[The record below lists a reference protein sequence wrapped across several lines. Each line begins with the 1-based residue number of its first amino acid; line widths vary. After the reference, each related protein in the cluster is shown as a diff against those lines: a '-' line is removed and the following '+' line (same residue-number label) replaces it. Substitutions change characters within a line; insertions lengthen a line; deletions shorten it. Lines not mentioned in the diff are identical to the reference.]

1 MTLQSDVP
9 VQVSL
14 DKQTR
19 TLILVWHDTEAV
31 ISHRVLRRSCRCSVC
46 ESTRRNLNDV
56 MPVAHDIA
64 LRDLEVL
71 GSVGL
76 RLFFSDDHSRG
87 IYPWAYL
94 RQIVQGPV
102 EAGFTQ
108 SLMKGWRD
116 E

>member
-76 RLFFSDDHSRG
+76 RFFFS
-87 IYPWAYL
+87 YY
-94 RQIVQGPV
+94 QISGNITWSYQRPIVKIQG
-102 EAGFTQ
+102 
-108 SLMKGWRD
+108 
-116 E
+116 